1 VTDDELEPLFDP
13 VSYGRGLPDRGRPLS
28 IGEIKLISRIVGRTP
43 EVMVK
48 VVNKGSSSLAG
59 VGGHI
64 GYIGRQGGVELETD
78 EGEILQG
85 PEVGKAPL
93 EDWNLDLIQQRGKIN
108 LTPNKPRQPPRL
120 IYKLIFSMP
129 VGTSPEK
136 VQAAVRNFAREKF
149 ALKHRYVM
157 ALHTDEPH
165 PHVHLVL
172 KARSEDGQRLYL
184 RKAMLRQWRDGFAS
198 HLRALGV
205 AANATPRHVRGETR
219 PRKSDGIYHAMS
231 RGESTHFRK
240 RVEAVHG
247 ELVEG
252 KLQVES
258 GKAKLIRTRQEV
270 RRVWQAVSDELTGQG
285 HPEIAAQVER
295 YVQQMPKPLTE
306 KEDIATNLLERARKP
321 RVREIEMTRS
331 RCT

>member
-1 VTDDELEPLFDP
+1 VIDDEFEPLFDF
-13 VSYGRGLPDRGRPLS
+13 VAYGCALPEHECPLS
-28 IGEIKLISRIVGRTP
+28 IGQINLITRTVGRTP

-48 VVNKGSSSLAG
+48 VINKGSSGAAG
-59 VGGHI
+59 VGGHV
-64 GYIGRQGGVELETD
+64 GYIGRQGAVELETD

-85 PEVGKAPL
+85 PEVGNALL

-108 LTPNKPRQPPRL
+108 LTPNKPKQPPRL
-120 IYKLIFSMP
+120 VYKLIFSMP
-129 VGTSPEK
+129 AGTPPKK
-136 VQAAVRNFAREKF
+136 VQAAVRNFAREEF

-172 KARSEDGQRLYL
+172 KARSEEGQRLYV
-184 RKAMLRQWRDGFAS
+184 RKATLREWRAGFAH

-219 PRKSDGIYHAMS
+219 PRNSDGIYRAMS

-240 RVEAVHG
+240 RVDAVHS
-247 ELVEG
+247 ELVKG

-270 RRVWQAVSDELTGQG
+270 RRGWQAVSDQLTRQG
-285 HPEIAAQVER
+285 HPEIAAQVKR
-295 YVQQMPKPLTE
+295 YVERMPRPLTE
-306 KEDIATNLLERARKP
+306 KEFIATRLLERAREPKT
-321 RVREIEMTRS
+321 REIEMAR
-331 RCT
+331 